1 MHPFVWRFRPCRDT
15 LTSSAGVQAVPPQQ
29 RQKRR
34 QDRSKAAR
42 NGQAVLQLTR
52 RAAGL
57 ALALGLILT
66 GAPMPAQESGRGPV
80 TGFPIPRYV
89 SIQASEAFAR
99 RGPSRSHRID
109 WVFQRRNMP
118 VQVVAEHGHWRR
130 VVDRDGAGG
139 WMHYSLLSGVRTAI
153 IELDM
158 LELRQRPD
166 PDAPVVAQAELG
178 VIAFL
183 DACDGAWCR
192 LNVGGHRGWVP
203 METLWGVDPG
213 EVFD

>member
-1 MHPFVWRFRPCRDT
+1 MRPRISRPVKRAEFVMKRIV
-15 LTSSAGVQAVPPQQ
+15 TSMVLAMFVVMSADVGTVAAQQEAV
-29 RQKRR
+29 
-34 QDRSKAAR
+34 
-42 NGQAVLQLTR
+42 
-52 RAAGL
+52 
-57 ALALGLILT
+57 
-66 GAPMPAQESGRGPV
+66 GAV

-89 SIQASEAFAR
+89 SIKASEAYAR

-118 VQVVAEHGHWRR
+118 MQIVAEYGHWRR
-130 VVDRDGAGG
+130 VIDRDGAGG

-153 IELDM
+153 VEVDM
-158 LELRQRPD
+158 LELRQHPD
-166 PDAPVVAQAELG
+166 PTSPVQAQAELG

-183 DACDGAWCR
+183 EECANDWCR

-203 METLWGVDPG
+203 EDTLWGVEPG